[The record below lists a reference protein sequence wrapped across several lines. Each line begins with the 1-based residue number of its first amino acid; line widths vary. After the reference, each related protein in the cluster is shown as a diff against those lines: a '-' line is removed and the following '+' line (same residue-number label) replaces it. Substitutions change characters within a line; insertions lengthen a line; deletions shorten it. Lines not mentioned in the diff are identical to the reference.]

1 MYPWW
6 FVVLIGL
13 LRADRQREREMKKLS
28 TERPQ
33 RPLLTMM
40 LLIDPSDWLL
50 RDSHSLSDTQGDGGL
65 LKPVHFGGKYSY
77 SL

>member
-33 RPLLTMM
+33 RPLLTTM
-40 LLIDPSDWLL
+40 LLIDPSD
-50 RDSHSLSDTQGDGGL
+50 
-65 LKPVHFGGKYSY
+65 
-77 SL
+77 